1 MLKYQW
7 NIIGNRPVLKS
18 LEQDLANGKLAHA
31 YLFDGTDNIG
41 KYTAAKIFAHIAQC
55 PNDYCHECSVCQEI
69 DKGYH
74 SDTMEIIDNGESIKI
89 ETIRETLAKLYM
101 SKQSAYKILLIQN
114 IERMT
119 AEAANAMLKTL
130 EDPPEGVMFLLTTS
144 RVQDTLSTII
154 SRVRTMHFHRLSD
167 QQVREVLEQCFP
179 LAETSMLDLIVTYAV
194 GKPGKAYRLMEDPG
208 LLETYQRR
216 YNDFDLL
223 LKKRD
228 VTGGFAM
235 IQDLVKSSKEE
246 DGSHELQDF
255 LDLFLAMVRQRMI
268 DAHDDR
274 EAMARLSTL
283 ADKTLHVFDL
293 LKRNVNTRL
302 LLENLMLS
310 L

>member
-7 NIIGNRPVLKS
+7 NIVGNTSVLQS
-18 LEQDLANGKLAHA
+18 LEQDLAKGKLAHA

-55 PNDYCHECSVCQEI
+55 PNDYCHSCSVCQEI

-74 SDTMEIIDNGESIKI
+74 SDTIELVDDGESIKI

-130 EDPPEGVMFLLTTS
+130 EDPPEGVIFLLTTS
-144 RVQDTLSTII
+144 RLQDALSTII
-154 SRVRTMHFHRLSD
+154 SRVRTLHFHRLSD

-179 LAETSMLDLIVTYAV
+179 LAESTMIDLIVTYAV

-216 YNDFDLL
+216 YNDFDVL

-228 VTGGFAM
+228 VSAGFVM
-235 IQDLVKSSKEE
+235 VQDLVKSSKEE
-246 DGSHELQDF
+246 EGSHELHDF

-268 DAHDDR
+268 EAHDDH
-274 EAMARLSTL
+274 ETMMRLGAL
-283 ADKTLHVFDL
+283 ADKTLQVFNL